1 MTQFNRTFKIW
12 DYWVSHSQLLL
23 RSHGDRREAKGS
35 SESRNID
42 IMFVDVDYIE
52 LPALMYGLEITSNA
66 TTEELSNVQQII
78 GDTVSPDRMFVLIS
92 KGRRHIVVA
101 GGMWVREND
110 LELMETSLDRGPYGR
125 DQKSVRPTSE

>member
-1 MTQFNRTFKIW
+1 MAQFNRTFKMW

-23 RSHGDRREAKGS
+23 RSPGDLREPKGS

-42 IMFVDVDYIE
+42 IIFLDVDYIE
-52 LPALMYGLEITSNA
+52 LPAIMCGLELASDA
-66 TTEELSNVQQII
+66 TAEELSNVKEII
-78 GDTVSPDRMFVLIS
+78 GDIVSPERMFVLIS
-92 KGRRHIVVA
+92 KGRRHLVVA

-125 DQKSVRPTSE
+125 DEKSAKPTSK